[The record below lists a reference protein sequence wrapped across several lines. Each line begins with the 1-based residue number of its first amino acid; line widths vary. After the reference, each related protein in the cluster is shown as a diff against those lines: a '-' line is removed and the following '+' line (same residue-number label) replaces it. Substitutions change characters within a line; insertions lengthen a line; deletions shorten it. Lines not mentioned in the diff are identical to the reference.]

1 MWRVGVGLAT
11 VSLSVVSVVSGER
24 VLSRVEQIRHSRA
37 RSDDFYGFTELFRP
51 IAIPKTQIIVFF

>member
-37 RSDDFYGFTELFRP
+37 RSDDFYALSTTTFQNYF
-51 IAIPKTQIIVFF
+51 AQIIVYF